1 MASRAYREL
10 LKAQRVVFNQDFATL
25 RAARIETRSQFMLNA
40 NAPVEKVPQLLQD
53 ASDAAHFMKANVA
66 QTVRNDS
73 GNYELNPRPELSTE
87 VQRRHLYPV
96 VQAERTSTDGAEKPR
111 TQPPLSNVWSSW
123 LGLINNEASPI
134 VECADAYVS
143 YEEWLIVTSKGCLA
157 APIWLSQTLRRGFCA
172 KV

>member
-73 GNYELNPRPELSTE
+73 GNYELNPRPE
-87 VQRRHLYPV
+87 HLHRGTTP
-96 VQAERTSTDGAEKPR
+96 
-111 TQPPLSNVWSSW
+111 PPLPCSSS
-123 LGLINNEASPI
+123 GEDFN
-134 VECADAYVS
+134 
-143 YEEWLIVTSKGCLA
+143 
-157 APIWLSQTLRRGFCA
+157 RRR
-172 KV
+172 